1 MILDMPTT
9 SEVMENAL
17 TLPRADRSYIANKL
31 IESLDDEAPLS
42 SEWQA
47 EIQRR
52 YARWQAGETQSIPS
66 EEVHRRI
73 EQLIASR

>member
-1 MILDMPTT
+1 MLTT

-17 TLPRADRSYIANKL
+17 ILPRIDRSYIASKL
-31 IESLDDEAPLS
+31 IESLDDEALLS
-42 SEWQA
+42 TEWQA

-52 YARWQAGETQSIPS
+52 YESWQTGETQSIPS

-73 EQLIASR
+73 EQLITSR